1 MFGPSKAKPR
11 ETVARPIGA
20 EEEIMSR
27 KTFNDDLL
35 FKKKAVLIEKKDTP
49 KPRKN
54 IFGDESGSD
63 K

>member
-20 EEEIMSR
+20 EEAIMSR

-54 IFGDESGSD
+54 IFL
-63 K
+63 